1 MCRECGN
8 CSRQHTRTIDDSMD
22 ETIDSLFKKTGIEQ

>member
-8 CSRQHTRTIDDSMD
+8 CSIEHIRTIDDSMD

>member
-8 CSRQHTRTIDDSMD
+8 CSKQHARTIDDSMD

>member
-8 CSRQHTRTIDDSMD
+8 CLKEHNRTIDDSMD
-22 ETIDSLFKKTGIEQ
+22 EVLDSIFKKTGIEQ